1 MPSHLERRALKE
13 KEVFKRDRDRE
24 ILISRMGHSMVRN
37 MKTAASSFWNGKCT
51 VYRKLSADLE
61 KREDRTLRIQGT
73 SMKTSS

>member
-37 MKTAASSFWNGKCT
+37 MKQQHLPSETGSIQSTGSLALTWRRGKP
-51 VYRKLSADLE
+51 E
-61 KREDRTLRIQGT
+61 H
-73 SMKTSS
+73 